1 MSDKGRGFLGKL
13 VMTEWWLKMTE
24 WVRDDTYTPVI
35 LQIKSASITEALN
48 LYEHRLIL
56 LILIGKAYTP
66 GNQGKIA
73 YQRIR
78 LFDAII
84 L

>member
-1 MSDKGRGFLGKL
+1 MTPILLSSYKPKVPTSSLFTITSD
-13 VMTEWWLKMTE
+13 
-24 WVRDDTYTPVI
+24 I
-35 LQIKSASITEALN
+35 IKSASITEALN

-78 LFDAII
+78 LFNAII